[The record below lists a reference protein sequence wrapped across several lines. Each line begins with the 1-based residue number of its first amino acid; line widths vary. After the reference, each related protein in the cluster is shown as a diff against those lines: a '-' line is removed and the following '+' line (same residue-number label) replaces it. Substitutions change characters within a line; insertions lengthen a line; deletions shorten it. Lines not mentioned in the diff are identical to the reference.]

1 MGGSP
6 SGEVAQWALRF
17 ISGKYQGGEFP
28 LRPHREIV
36 IGRSSELDMVLVED
50 MVSRK
55 HAEIVTDDKNVS
67 IQDLGST
74 NGTFVNGEKIRK
86 VDLKDGDRIL
96 IGTSIIKLAAVNGA
110 ITNAPSEK
118 EAR

>member
-1 MGGSP
+1 MVSDGGE
-6 SGEVAQWALRF
+6 GGQDAAQWALRF

-28 LRPHREIV
+28 LRPNREIV
-36 IGRSSELDMVLVED
+36 IGRSSDLDMVLVED

-55 HAEIVTDDKNVS
+55 HAKIVTDDVGVS

-96 IGTSIIKLAAVNGA
+96 IGTSIIKLVALDGQ
-110 ITNAPSEK
+110 T
-118 EAR
+118 